1 MVVQRVRDL
10 GEDGVRLTV
19 RVEDLGRDHV
29 GVPQWPLTPDGT
41 RYALM
46 VSGGLLRPDTMV
58 FATTHAAALDA
69 VIRGYA
75 RMTPAERT
83 AARLEH
89 AIGVRRQLA
98 FEAMADHPDALTRA
112 ETELLVGAADGLPAE
127 QVIWD
132 APVPFFLVDL
142 LVHPHTGT
150 PAVFATSDGPRGPA
164 GPVHLLRAATEPAY
178 LPSLDTA
185 GFLTFAT
192 AP

>member
-1 MVVQRVRDL
+1 
-10 GEDGVRLTV
+10 
-19 RVEDLGRDHV
+19 
-29 GVPQWPLTPDGT
+29 
-41 RYALM
+41 
-46 VSGGLLRPDTMV
+46 MV

-69 VIRGYA
+69 MIRGY
-75 RMTPAERT
+75 TQLPGAERT

-98 FEAMADHPDALTRA
+98 FEAMADHPGALTRA
-112 ETELLVGAADGLPAE
+112 ETKLLVGAADGLPAE

-132 APVPFFLVDL
+132 APVPFFLIDL
-142 LVHPHTGT
+142 FVYPYTGT

-164 GPVHLLRAATEPAY
+164 GPVHLLRAATEQAY

-185 GFLTFAT
+185 GFLTYAT